1 MPSPQAEHQSDDYTF
16 DEFSSQP
23 FYRKVN
29 SQLVDMSG
37 VFNQHKIIDL
47 GCGTGGITKLILDRL
62 SGTKETVIYA
72 VDHSATALKS
82 AVEELGDR
90 KEAVIR
96 FVHAE
101 VQNLTS
107 SVNEQVDAVI
117 YCNSIHYV
125 NDKLE
130 LLKQI
135 RERLKPGGILAF
147 NTSFFDGSH
156 PPESH
161 DFYRRWMMRSLRTL
175 RRDHGLFPDKNADKT
190 GARRQLTPDEYKE
203 LLEEAGFEIVQAENF
218 RVQVPESGFHH
229 ISGFRDWIE
238 GVMPGVPLGKGRDA
252 LQKSLKQVFKE
263 MDLETVPR
271 VWFGVT
277 ARRAE

>member
-1 MPSPQAEHQSDDYTF
+1 MPNPESVHNSDEYSFT
-16 DEFSSQP
+16 EFSSQP
-23 FYRKVN
+23 FYRRVN
-29 SQLVDMSG
+29 SRLVEMSG
-37 VFNQHKIIDL
+37 VFNHHKIIDL
-47 GCGTGGITKLILDRL
+47 GCGTGGITKIILEHL
-62 SGTKETVIYA
+62 TGTKETVIYA
-72 VDHSATALKS
+72 VDHSASALKT
-82 AVEELGDR
+82 AVDELGGR

-101 VQNLTS
+101 VQNLTA

-125 NDKLE
+125 NDKSM

-135 RERLKPGGILAF
+135 RERLRPGGILAF
-147 NTSFFDGSH
+147 NTSFFEGSH
-156 PPESH
+156 PPESL

-190 GARRQLTPDEYKE
+190 GARQQLTPEEYE
-203 LLEEAGFEIVQAENF
+203 ALLEEAGFEIVRSES
-218 RVQVPESGFHH
+218 VVVPVPESGFHH
-229 ISGFRDWIE
+229 ISGFQDWIE

-263 MDLETVPR
+263 MELETVPR
-271 VWFGVT
+271 VWLGIT
-277 ARRAE
+277 ARRSD